1 LDVCKKITPK
11 TSCDASGFAQ
21 KVVLGD
27 MDIMAPMIAHLVN
40 CSQASGI
47 CPDNSKIAR
56 VVPVYKNKGNKHQ
69 YENYRPIS
77 LLPVFSKIMEKLI
90 YNKVF
95 DFLVRY
101 EILFKS
107 QYGFRT
113 GHNTTHATLDFL
125 QTIEQAFENDE
136 IAVGIFCD
144 LSKAFD
150 TLNHNI
156 LIRKLEHYGIRDNA
170 SSWFKSY
177 LSNRAQFVDWNGCK
191 STKLPITVGVP
202 QGSILG
208 PLLFFIY
215 INDLPAAAEKIK
227 CVIFADD
234 SNLLVKGETLQAIE
248 SILNSELENV
258 NDFFKSNKLKLNAKK
273 TKMVCFRKKK
283 KIVDLDTP
291 EIMLDGTKL
300 KFEEEASFLGINLDC
315 HLTWEGHCNKVANK
329 ISKNSSVINR
339 VKKMLP
345 PQSLKMLYNS
355 LILTHIQY
363 GLALWGGRNNQN
375 RKRINIIQK
384 RIIRTISK
392 SHIKSHTEPKM
403 KSLGILKI
411 DDLYKQK
418 CATLI
423 HDALHENCPKT
434 IMNFINLTAEKDEH
448 ALRNKEKDPMC
459 LQVPNL
465 KTKQGKGSFQ
475 VNGPVTWNN
484 LPNNLK
490 EIVKRELFKKHVKI
504 YLIDQYNDNVSC
516 TNPLC
521 RDRGHHS
528 Q

>member
-1 LDVCKKITPK
+1 
-11 TSCDASGFAQ
+11 
-21 KVVLGD
+21 
-27 MDIMAPMIAHLVN
+27 M
-40 CSQASGI
+40 
-47 CPDNSKIAR
+47 
-56 VVPVYKNKGNKHQ
+56 
-69 YENYRPIS
+69 
-77 LLPVFSKIMEKLI
+77 
-90 YNKVF
+90 
-95 DFLVRY
+95 
-101 EILFKS
+101 
-107 QYGFRT
+107 
-113 GHNTTHATLDFL
+113 
-125 QTIEQAFENDE
+125 
-136 IAVGIFCD
+136 
-144 LSKAFD
+144 
-150 TLNHNI
+150 
-156 LIRKLEHYGIRDNA
+156 
-170 SSWFKSY
+170 
-177 LSNRAQFVDWNGCK
+177 
-191 STKLPITVGVP
+191 
-202 QGSILG
+202 
-208 PLLFFIY
+208 
-215 INDLPAAAEKIK
+215 K

-234 SNLLVKGETLQAIE
+234 SNLLVKGETMQAIE
-248 SILNSELENV
+248 DVLNSELENV

-273 TKMVCFRKKK
+273 TKMVCFRKKN

-434 IMNFINLTAEKDEH
+434 IMNFINLTAEKDGH

-490 EIVKRELFKKHVKI
+490 EIVKRELFKKHVKA
-504 YLIDQYNDNVSC
+504 YLIDQYNDSVSC
-516 TNPLC
+516 TNLLC
-521 RDRGHHS
+521 HDRGHHN